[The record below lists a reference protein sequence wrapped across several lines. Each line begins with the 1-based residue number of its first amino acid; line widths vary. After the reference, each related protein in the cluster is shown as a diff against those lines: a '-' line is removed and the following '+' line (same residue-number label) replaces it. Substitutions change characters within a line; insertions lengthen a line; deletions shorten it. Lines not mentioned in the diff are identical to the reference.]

1 MKAAGDVD
9 VIKGDRVFGKDACNC
24 DAGAYEKTWRE
35 LCIQY

>member
-9 VIKGDRVFGKDACNC
+9 VIKGDRLLGKNAYNC
-24 DAGAYEKTWRE
+24 DAGSYEETWRE